1 MSCHLVGIPFAIQ
14 QCGLVLGIILL
25 VFVTYLVRHSVIM
38 LINCGIKCQKYDFEM
53 LSEHLLGRYGYYTA
67 VVFMFL
73 FAYGAQIAYLVII
86 ADTIPLASKLLFPSS
101 FLCDRSS
108 ALLFIATI
116 IVLPICLLR
125 NLSALSWTSFL
136 SVLADVVILVI
147 IVATCRSGYFDQSR
161 HFEEHDLD
169 DRLHST
175 LFTGI
180 GKTDSS

>member
-1 MSCHLVGIPFAIQ
+1 M
-14 QCGLVLGIILL
+14 LGIILL
-25 VFVTYLVRHSVIM
+25 VFVTHLVRHSVIM

-67 VVFMFL
+67 LVFMFL

-175 LFTGI
+175 LFAGI